1 MDDDDD
7 AVAKPRPLQEMLSD
21 TTRVAYYEDY
31 LRFNLPFS
39 LSGDMLTHSL
49 N

>member
-7 AVAKPRPLQEMLSD
+7 DAKPRPLQEMLSD
-21 TTRVAYYEDY
+21 TTRVAYYESY
-31 LRFNLPFS
+31 LSSVLQSIRWYADS
-39 LSGDMLTHSL
+39 IL